1 MIMITIPPLSQKM
14 MSTPSLSK
22 KKSKIVEK
30 KSLYYHDRC
39 PSTFPE
45 DEESFSEET
54 LHDHGLTPFLH
65 PFPFLE
71 KRMKAFQRTSPH
83 SLLGKCEVT
92 TQKRGGMI
100 MPTLV
105 DEAPSDARV
114 VVGSLDLCLS
124 P

>member
-1 MIMITIPPLSQKM
+1 MTMIPPLS
-14 MSTPSLSK
+14 SIPSLSQ
-22 KKSKIVEK
+22 
-30 KSLYYHDRC
+30 
-39 PSTFPE
+39 
-45 DEESFSEET
+45 
-54 LHDHGLTPFLH
+54 
-65 PFPFLE
+65 

-114 VVGSLDLCLS
+114 VVGSLDLCPS